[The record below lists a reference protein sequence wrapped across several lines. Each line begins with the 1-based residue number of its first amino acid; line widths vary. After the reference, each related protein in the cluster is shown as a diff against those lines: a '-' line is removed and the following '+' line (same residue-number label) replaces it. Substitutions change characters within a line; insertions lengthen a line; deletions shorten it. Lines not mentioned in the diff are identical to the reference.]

1 MAYATAAGSIEA
13 RVAALPWS
21 RIEQS
26 LDAEGHALL
35 GPLLTP
41 AECAGVAARFD
52 DPAAFRSHV
61 VMARH
66 GFGQG
71 EYKYFAAP
79 LPPVVATLRRA
90 LYASLVPTAN
100 RWRALLGEAGEY
112 PATLDA
118 FTAQCHAAGQT
129 RPTPLLLRYGPGDFN
144 RLHQDRYGALLF
156 PIQVVT
162 LLSDPANFEG
172 GALVLVEQKPRAQS
186 RAEVVTL
193 GLGHAVAFAVHHRPA
208 QGARGV
214 YRVALRHG
222 VSTIRAGTRSTLG
235 IIFHDAA

>member
-1 MAYATAAGSIEA
+1 MDDATAAGSIEA
-13 RVAALPWS
+13 RVAALPWP
-21 RIEQS
+21 QVGQA
-26 LDAEGHALL
+26 LDAEGHGLL
-35 GPLLTP
+35 GPLLG
-41 AECAGVAARFD
+41 ASECSAIAARFD
-52 DPAAFRSHV
+52 DPAGFRSHI

-79 LPPVVATLRRA
+79 LPPEVGALRRA
-90 LYASLVPTAN
+90 LYAGLVPTAN
-100 RWRALLGEAGEY
+100 RWRTLLGEPGEY

-156 PIQVVT
+156 PIQVVI
-162 LLSDPANFEG
+162 LLSDPAEFEG

-193 GLGHAVAFAVHHRPA
+193 GRGEAVAFAVHHRPA
-208 QGARGV
+208 QGVRGI
-214 YRVALRHG
+214 YRVMLRHG

>member
-1 MAYATAAGSIEA
+1 MTYATSAGSIEA
-13 RVAALPWS
+13 RVAALPWPEIG
-21 RIEQS
+21 RA
-26 LDAEGHALL
+26 LDAEGHARL
-35 GPLLTP
+35 GPLLRA
-41 AECAGVAARFD
+41 AECGAIAARFD
-52 DPAAFRSHV
+52 DPAAFRSHI

-79 LPPVVATLRRA
+79 LPPDIAALRRS
-90 LYASLVPTAN
+90 LYAGLVPTAN
-100 RWRALLGEAGEY
+100 RWRTLLGQEPEY

-129 RPTPLLLRYGPGDFN
+129 RPTPLLLRYRPGDFN

-156 PIQVVT
+156 PIQVVI
-162 LLSDPANFEG
+162 LLTDPASFEG

-193 GLGHAVAFAVHHRPA
+193 GLGEAVAFAVHHRPA
-208 QGARGV
+208 RGARGF